1 MTYDIII
8 VGAGHAGCEAALA
21 AARMGAETA
30 LITMRPD
37 KAANMPCN
45 PSVGGI
51 AKSHLVFEVDALGGE
66 IGRNTDLTGIQFR
79 VLNTR
84 KGPAVQANRAQCDK
98 AAYND
103 RMCAVLQKTRHL
115 HLIEGNVTEIQVQ
128 EDAVGGVLLE
138 DGTQI
143 RTQAVVVCAGT
154 SLRGTIYI
162 GEETTPG
169 GGADLPAS
177 DKLGENLRSL
187 GFRTARLKTGTPPRL
202 HKDSIDYAR
211 LTLQPGV
218 EPPPFFSW
226 TVKRLSKM
234 FHVEHGRPGAA
245 CSRSRSDQSPAICDQ
260 YSSMLSSTGEDRMTV
275 AEVFRMFH
283 VEHHDPIIPE
293 AMENAPDSARST
305 VLSAVLSAVAHKS
318 DPGLSLKTD
327 HFSSLMPW
335 EPGSGQ
341 IPCYLG
347 HTTAI
352 THEIIRENL
361 NRSSLYG
368 GQISGTG
375 VRYCPSVEDKIV
387 KFPDKPQHHVFV
399 EPEGRDTDLIYPNG
413 ISNSLPRDVQA
424 DLVHSIPGL
433 ESAEILE
440 WAYAIEYDFIDPTQ
454 LTHTLET
461 KGVSGLFLAGQ
472 VNGTTGYEEAAA
484 QGFIAGVNAAFK
496 IQGKPPFVLRR
507 DEAYIGVLIDD
518 LVTKGTDEPYRM
530 FTSRAEHRL
539 LLRQDN
545 ARFRL
550 REHAEHIGI
559 VSSEFLSETKCFTT
573 GIEQEKTRLQAT
585 RFEGETL
592 LNALRQCDM
601 TYADLPDRRDDLD
614 PVVIEQ
620 VEIWARYAG
629 YIDRE
634 LREVEKR
641 KRMEEQRIPSS
652 IDYHSIDPLR
662 LEAREKLDRIRPE
675 TLGQALRIP
684 GITPADISV
693 LMVIVGRI
701 CECM

>member
-1 MTYDIII
+1 MNYDIVI

-30 LITMRPD
+30 LVTMRPD

-45 PSVGGI
+45 PSIGGI
-51 AKSHLVFEVDALGGE
+51 AKSHLIFEVDALGGE
-66 IGRNTDLTGIQFR
+66 IGRNADLTGIQFR

-98 AAYND
+98 EAYND
-103 RMCAVLQKTRHL
+103 RMCAVLENTRRL
-115 HLIEGNVTEIQVQ
+115 DLIHGNVTEVQVQ
-128 EDAVGGVLLE
+128 DNAVSAVLLE

-154 SLRGTIYI
+154 SLQGTIHI
-162 GEETTPG
+162 GEETTSG
-169 GGADLPAS
+169 GGGDLPAS
-177 DKLGENLRSL
+177 NRLSENLRSL

-202 HKDSIDYAR
+202 HTDSIDYAC
-211 LTLQPGV
+211 LAVQPGF

-226 TVKRLSKM
+226 TVKRLTHM
-234 FHVEHGRPGAA
+234 FHVEHVPPV
-245 CSRSRSDQSPAICDQ
+245 DEI
-260 YSSMLSSTGEDRMTV
+260 L
-275 AEVFRMFH
+275 RMFH
-283 VEHHDPIIPE
+283 VEHHDPIIPKALGTGSDSGLASAE
-293 AMENAPDSARST
+293 LAP
-305 VLSAVLSAVAHKS
+305 
-318 DPGLSLKTD
+318 
-327 HFSSLMPW
+327 FMPW
-335 EPGSGQ
+335 EPGSDQ

-347 HTTAI
+347 HTTEQ
-352 THEIIRENL
+352 THQIIRENL
-361 NRSSLYG
+361 GRSSLYG
-368 GQISGTG
+368 GRISGTG

-413 ISNSLPRDVQA
+413 ISNSLPRDVQERM
-424 DLVHSIPGL
+424 VHSIPGL

-440 WAYAIEYDFIDPTQ
+440 WAYAIEYDFVDPTQ

-461 KGVSGLFLAGQ
+461 KAVSGLFLAGQ

-484 QGFIAGVNAAFK
+484 QGFIAGVNAVFK

-550 REHAEHIGI
+550 CEHAEHIGI
-559 VSSEFLSETKCFTT
+559 ASSEFISETESFTT
-573 GIEQEKTRLQAT
+573 AIEEEERRLQAT
-585 RFEGETL
+585 RSEGGTL
-592 LNALRQCDM
+592 LNALRQRDM
-601 TYADLPDRRDDLD
+601 TYADLSDKRDDLD

-641 KRMEEQRIPSS
+641 NRMEELRIPPS

-662 LEAREKLDRIRPE
+662 LEAREKLDRIRPG

-693 LMVIVGRI
+693 LMVIVGRT
-701 CECM
+701 EVSK

>member
-1 MTYDIII
+1 MNHEGMDYDVII

-21 AARMGAETA
+21 AARMGMQTA

-45 PSVGGI
+45 PSIGGI

-98 AAYND
+98 QAYND
-103 RMCAVLQKTRHL
+103 RMCCVLKHTPRL
-115 HLIEGNVTEIQVQ
+115 ELVEGNVIELDVADGQSR
-128 EDAVGGVLLE
+128 GVILA
-138 DGTQI
+138 DGTYVG
-143 RTQAVVVCAGT
+143 AEVVIICAGT
-154 SLRGTIYI
+154 SLRGTIHI
-162 GEETTPG
+162 GDETSSG
-169 GGADLPAS
+169 GGGDLPAANR
-177 DKLGENLRSL
+177 LGLCLHTL
-187 GFRTARLKTGTPPRL
+187 GFRSSRLKTGTPPRL
-202 HKDSIDYAR
+202 HKDSIDYGSLA
-211 LTLQPGV
+211 LQPGV

-226 TVKRLSKM
+226 TVKRLSKLFHVEHTPDTREILAM
-234 FHVEHGRPGAA
+234 FHVEH
-245 CSRSRSDQSPAICDQ
+245 I
-260 YSSMLSSTGEDRMTV
+260 EDG
-275 AEVFRMFH
+275 
-283 VEHHDPIIPE
+283 
-293 AMENAPDSARST
+293 PDRLPVS
-305 VLSAVLSAVAHKS
+305 KQS
-318 DPGLSLKTD
+318 DPVSRIADLVSRIP
-327 HFSSLMPW
+327 SLMPW
-335 EPGSGQ
+335 EPGGDQ

-347 HTTAI
+347 HTTSK
-352 THEIIRENL
+352 THQIIRENL
-361 NRSSLYG
+361 DRSSLYG

-387 KFPDKPQHHVFV
+387 KFPDKSQHHVFV
-399 EPEGRDTDLIYPNG
+399 EPEGRNTDLVYPNG
-413 ISNSLPRDVQA
+413 ISNSLPRDVQERMI
-424 DLVHSIPGL
+424 HSIPGL
-433 ESAEILE
+433 EAAEILQ

-454 LTHTLET
+454 LTHSLET
-461 KGVSGLFLAGQ
+461 KAVSGLFCAGQ

-484 QGFIAGVNAAFK
+484 QGFIAGVNAALK
-496 IQGKPPFVLRR
+496 VKGESAFVLRR

-550 REHAEHIGI
+550 QEHAEHLGL
-559 VSSEFLSETKCFTT
+559 VSSDVLVETERFTSEVLK
-573 GIEQEKTRLQAT
+573 EKERLQT
-585 RFEGETL
+585 VRVNGNTL
-592 LNALRQCDM
+592 LHALRQRGM
-601 TYADLPDRRDDLD
+601 TYAKLDNARSDLD
-614 PVVIEQ
+614 PVVAEQ

-634 LREVEKR
+634 QREVEKR
-641 KRMEEQRIPSS
+641 RDMEERRIPSD
-652 IDYHSIDPLR
+652 IDYSSIDPLR

-693 LMVIVGRI
+693 LMVILGRA
-701 CECM
+701 ESDGK